1 MKMLNNEIKILKGE
15 KIEEEKIKQT
25 PLIEVNN
32 HIDNNYVS
40 EEELK
45 LTIHKMINNI
55 TNIDSYNDVKKELED
70 RFGRLDNNM
79 IIYMNEE
86 LFESYLRNLEGKIL
100 INNDLFIEIVF
111 SKEISEKIDYEDLI
125 VTSLNISKDIIFSY
139 KNNKLHIKLK
149 KYNKDKSYIIT
160 LNNLLE
166 KMC

>member
-1 MKMLNNEIKILKGE
+1 
-15 KIEEEKIKQT
+15 
-25 PLIEVNN
+25 
-32 HIDNNYVS
+32 
-40 EEELK
+40 
-45 LTIHKMINNI
+45 
-55 TNIDSYNDVKKELED
+55 
-70 RFGRLDNNM
+70 
-79 IIYMNEE
+79 MNEE

-139 KNNKLHIKLK
+139 KDNKLHIKLK
-149 KYNKDKSYIIT
+149 KYNKDKSYIII

>member
-1 MKMLNNEIKILKGE
+1 MYNKNKTLTETAIKRLKVIKEFTELGSGFNIAARDLSIRGAGDILGAEQAGFIDAVGIELYMKMLNNEIKILKGE

-79 IIYMNEE
+79 IIYMNI
-86 LFESYLRNLEGKIL
+86 IL
-100 INNDLFIEIVF
+100 
-111 SKEISEKIDYEDLI
+111 
-125 VTSLNISKDIIFSY
+125 
-139 KNNKLHIKLK
+139 
-149 KYNKDKSYIIT
+149 
-160 LNNLLE
+160 
-166 KMC
+166 C

>member
-1 MKMLNNEIKILKGE
+1 MIFKYKNVLKGE

-139 KNNKLHIKLK
+139 KDNKLHIKLK

>member
-55 TNIDSYNDVKKELED
+55 TNIDSYNDVKK
-70 RFGRLDNNM
+70 N
-79 IIYMNEE
+79 
-86 LFESYLRNLEGKIL
+86 
-100 INNDLFIEIVF
+100 
-111 SKEISEKIDYEDLI
+111 
-125 VTSLNISKDIIFSY
+125 
-139 KNNKLHIKLK
+139 
-149 KYNKDKSYIIT
+149 
-160 LNNLLE
+160 
-166 KMC
+166 